1 MSKLRII
8 IGMAAI
14 TAAIAEVSASE
25 DPSWRFTGFH
35 SAPGPDDEPILTA
48 ILSQPEGA
56 GYQGRIIG
64 GTVLTGEDPELA
76 EDEINAYLAEN
87 PGSKLAHFAVVY
99 QPTYKEIPLPEEIAT
114 SGETKEEGEQEPE
127 EGAAPEESQSQSLA
141 YFECQPRVLYHAL
154 ILHH

>member
-87 PGSKLAHFAVVY
+87 PGSKLAHFTVVH
-99 QPTYKEIPLPEEIAT
+99 QPTYKEIPLPDAIQEARDQGNQEE
-114 SGETKEEGEQEPE
+114 ETNDPQPESEP
-127 EGAAPEESQSQSLA
+127 LA
-141 YFECQPRVLYHAL
+141 YYECQPRVLYYAL
-154 ILHH
+154 ITHH